1 MKKETLNRANELL
14 QEIEDL
20 TMHVE
25 RAEKSLAPGQIDN
38 VFIGN
43 VCLRSSIL
51 TLNAEEILRTYIK
64 AAKTKLM
71 DLESELDN
79 L

>member
-20 TMHVE
+20 TMHIE

-43 VCLRSSIL
+43 VRLRSSIL
-51 TLNAEEILRTYIK
+51 TLNAGEVLRTYIK
-64 AAKTKLM
+64 AAKMKLM

>member
-38 VFIGN
+38 VYIGN
-43 VCLRSSIL
+43 VRLRSSIL

-64 AAKTKLM
+64 AAKMKLM